1 MNQESVDFAAHRFT
15 PRMARSHE
23 HACAV
28 EHYAP
33 HTERRIWRAVRA
45 VLCLAAA
52 AAIGADQDE
61 PSPSLIWWLP
71 VVLPFAGTVS
81 AAIAAIYW
89 SELRAFFS
97 QVFA

>member
-1 MNQESVDFAAHRFT
+1 MATLFRRMEARTRRLNVMTEDEPRRDGAHCCT
-15 PRMARSHE
+15 S
-23 HACAV
+23 
-28 EHYAP
+28 
-33 HTERRIWRAVRA
+33 
-45 VLCLAAA
+45 
-52 AAIGADQDE
+52 IGADQDE